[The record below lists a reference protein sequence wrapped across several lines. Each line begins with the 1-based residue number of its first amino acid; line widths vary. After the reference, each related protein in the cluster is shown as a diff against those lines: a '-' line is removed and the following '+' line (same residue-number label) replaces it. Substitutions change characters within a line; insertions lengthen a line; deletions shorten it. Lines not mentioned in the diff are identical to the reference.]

1 VTHCPDYNCALTA
14 LLHRICQSLA
24 SANPATSTQLIHPI
38 DNSINS
44 EDGQGETLTSRSVRS
59 FVVRNGRITPAQQR
73 ALDQLLPVFGVPYKA
88 ELANWTE
95 VFGRSAELWVETG
108 FGDGE
113 ALLSMAGNHPEIN
126 FLGLEV
132 HAPGIGHLLH
142 GVEKAGLNN
151 VRVIRH
157 DAVEVF
163 QQMIAP
169 ASIAKALIFFPD
181 PWPKKRHHKR
191 RIVQAD
197 FISLLANRLQTGGIL
212 HCATDWAPYA
222 ESMLELIGS
231 NKDLLN
237 TSEENT
243 YCDRPEYRP
252 LTKFEM
258 RGKRRGHN
266 VFDLIYARNNS

>member
-1 VTHCPDYNCALTA
+1 
-14 LLHRICQSLA
+14 
-24 SANPATSTQLIHPI
+24 LIHQSENGVTP
-38 DNSINS
+38 
-44 EDGQGETLTSRSVRS
+44 EDGQDQTLTSRSVRS

-73 ALDQLLPVFGVPYKA
+73 ALDQLLPRYGIPFKP
-88 ELANWTE
+88 ELADWTKT
-95 VFGRSAELWVETG
+95 FGRSAELWVETG

-113 ALLSMAGNHPEIN
+113 ALLSMASNYPQIN
-126 FLGLEV
+126 FLGIEV

-142 GVEKAGLNN
+142 GIEKSGLNN

-163 QQMIAP
+163 QEMIAP
-169 ASIAKALIFFPD
+169 ESIAKALIFFPD

-197 FISLLANRLQTGGIL
+197 FISLLANRLQEDGIL

-222 ESMLELIGS
+222 ESMLELLGS
-231 NKDLLN
+231 NEDLLN
-237 TSEENT
+237 TSTQNT
-243 YCDRPEYRP
+243 YSDRPDYRP

-258 RGKRRGHN
+258 RGKRLGHS
-266 VFDLIYARNNS
+266 VFDLIYKRIYQRI

>member
-1 VTHCPDYNCALTA
+1 M
-14 LLHRICQSLA
+14 
-24 SANPATSTQLIHPI
+24 IHPNE
-38 DNSINS
+38 NSTTP
-44 EDGQGETLTSRSVRS
+44 EDGQEKTLTSRSVRS

-73 ALDQLLPVFGVPYKA
+73 ALEQLLPVYGVPFKPQ
-88 ELANWTE
+88 LADWTE

-108 FGDGE
+108 FGNGE

-126 FLGLEV
+126 FLGIEV

-163 QQMIAP
+163 QEMIAP
-169 ASIAKALIFFPD
+169 GSIAKALIFFPD

-191 RIVQAD
+191 RIVQTD
-197 FISLLANRLQTGGIL
+197 FISLLANRLRPGGFL

-231 NKDLLN
+231 NEDLFN
-237 TSEENT
+237 TSEQNS
-243 YCDRPEYRP
+243 YCDRPDYRP

-258 RGKRRGHN
+258 RGKRLGHN
-266 VFDLIYARNNS
+266 VFDLIYARKNS